1 MKDKPDLESRHHRLR
16 DAYVRDLG
24 GIGVF
29 MEGTLS
35 KFLRAGRS
43 APGWQVTFKQKG
55 KTRTV
60 YVPIELVPEVQA
72 WTREYKRLKRLTRK
86 VTAQGLAII
95 RRHGAVRRA
104 AKRARPPTGRTTG
117 PASPASRGTSSRT

>member
-1 MKDKPDLESRHHRLR
+1 MKAKKASEGRHHRLR
-16 DAYVRDLG
+16 EAAMREIAGV
-24 GIGVF
+24 GVF

-35 KFLRAGRS
+35 KFLRAGRR

-72 WTREYKRLKRLTRK
+72 WTKEYKRFKRLVRK
-86 VTAQGLAII
+86 VTAQSLAIV
-95 RRHGAVRRA
+95 RRHGTVHRA

-117 PASPASRGTSSRT
+117 SASPAS

>member
-1 MKDKPDLESRHHRLR
+1 MKAKKASECRHHRLR
-16 DAYVRDLG
+16 EAAMREIAGV
-24 GIGVF
+24 GVF

-35 KFLRAGRS
+35 KFLRAGRR

-72 WTREYKRLKRLTRK
+72 WTREYKRLKRLVRK
-86 VTAQGLAII
+86 VTAQSLAIV

-104 AKRARPPTGRTTG
+104 AKRARRPTGRTTG
-117 PASPASRGTSSRT
+117 SAWPAS

>member
-1 MKDKPDLESRHHRLR
+1 MKAKKASEGRHHRLR
-16 DAYVRDLG
+16 EAAMREIAGV
-24 GIGVF
+24 GVF

-35 KFLRAGRS
+35 KFLRAGRRT
-43 APGWQVTFKQKG
+43 PGWQVTFKQKG

-72 WTREYKRLKRLTRK
+72 WTKEYKRFKRLVRK
-86 VTAQGLAII
+86 VTAQSLAIV
-95 RRHGAVRRA
+95 RRHGTVHRA

-117 PASPASRGTSSRT
+117 SASPAS

>member
-1 MKDKPDLESRHHRLR
+1 MKAKKASEGRHHRLR
-16 DAYVRDLG
+16 EAAMREIA

-35 KFLRAGRS
+35 KFLRAGRRT
-43 APGWQVTFKQKG
+43 PGWQVTFKQKG

-72 WTREYKRLKRLTRK
+72 WTKEYKRFKRLVRK
-86 VTAQGLAII
+86 VTAQSLAIV
-95 RRHGAVRRA
+95 RRHGSVRRA

-117 PASPASRGTSSRT
+117 PASPAS

>member
-1 MKDKPDLESRHHRLR
+1 MKAKKASEGRHHRLR
-16 DAYVRDLG
+16 EAAMREIGEV
-24 GIGVF
+24 GVF

-35 KFLRAGRS
+35 KFLRAGRR

-55 KTRTV
+55 KTCTV

-72 WTREYKRLKRLTRK
+72 WTKEYKRLKRLVRK
-86 VTAQGLAII
+86 VTAKSLAII

-104 AKRARPPTGRTTG
+104 GKRARPPTGRTTG
-117 PASPASRGTSSRT
+117 SASSAS